1 MSTVK
6 PLPVTP
12 AAQAVI
18 DANTRGEDGICCEH
32 LTPTERAMVAWALGW
47 ETTPRVLHWI
57 WGDDR
62 LPQDTTNPDTFDY
75 EGAILTRQE
84 RETGAL

>member
-1 MSTVK
+1 MPIK

-12 AAQAVI
+12 AVQAVI
-18 DANTRGEDGICCEH
+18 DANARGEDGICCEH
-32 LTPTERAMVAWALGW
+32 LTPTERAAVAHALDWA
-47 ETTPRVLHWI
+47 TTPRVLHWI

-75 EGAILTRQE
+75 EGAILARQE
-84 RETGAL
+84 REMGDF